1 MKSLSPLRLVG
12 AKAEESDWLPSLLPA
27 ATTWVEPFI
36 GAGHVLL
43 GAIARGQWQDY
54 LIGELD
60 PVAANFWEQTAA
72 GHSQAIA
79 SVAQPW
85 VAKAQS
91 LRHQGH
97 PDQLTLFDLGP
108 ALTYEEFR
116 DGLWAWFHRVEG
128 DDSVESAAAWAVLNR
143 CTFNGGGRH
152 AGVSRDAVT
161 QKLTPGFL
169 DRLAAL
175 ALPRVTV
182 HRGDYRETL
191 TRAPKDAAVFLDPPY
206 YTATPVYQDH
216 AKFDFEALAETCRG
230 LTQPWVMTIDDCP
243 EVRALFAGLPMR
255 AWCKDYSATK
265 KRKVGR
271 ELLIANFE
279 LELAGIEVA

>member
-1 MKSLSPLRLVG
+1 MKSPIRLVG
-12 AKAEESDWLPSLLPA
+12 AKHKESGLLPSLLPA
-27 ATTWVEPFI
+27 AKCWVEPFI

-43 GAIARGQWQDY
+43 GAIDQGRWQNY

-60 PVAANFWEQTAA
+60 PVAANFWEQVAA
-72 GHSQAIA
+72 GHSKAIA

-85 VAKAQS
+85 VSKAQA

-97 PDQLTLFDLGP
+97 PDQLTLFDLGT
-108 ALTYEEFR
+108 ALTFPEFR
-116 DGLWAWFHRVEG
+116 DSLWEWFHRVEG
-128 DDSVESAAAWAVLNR
+128 DDSVEAAAAWAVLNR
-143 CTFNGGGRH
+143 STFNGGGRH

-169 DRLAAL
+169 SRLAAL
-175 ALPRVTV
+175 ALPRTTV

-191 TRAPKDAAVFLDPPY
+191 ARAPKDAAVFLDPPY
-206 YTATPVYQDH
+206 FTATPVYQDH

-243 EVRALFAGLPMR
+243 EVRALFAGLPMQQ
-255 AWCKDYSATK
+255 WSKDYSATK
-265 KRKVGR
+265 ERKVGR

-279 LELAGIEVA
+279 FQATGMEVA

>member
-1 MKSLSPLRLVG
+1 MKSPIRLVG
-12 AKAEESDWLPSLLPA
+12 AKHKESGSLPSLLPA
-27 ATTWVEPFI
+27 AQCWVEPFI

-43 GAIARGQWQDY
+43 GAIDQGRWQDY

-60 PVAANFWEQTAA
+60 PVAANFWEQVAA

-85 VAKAQS
+85 VDKAQA

-116 DGLWAWFHRVEG
+116 DELWAWFHRVEG
-128 DDSVESAAAWAVLNR
+128 GDSVEAAAAWAVLNR
-143 CTFNGGGRH
+143 STFNGGGRH
-152 AGVSRDAVT
+152 AGVSRDAVI

-169 DRLAAL
+169 ARLAAL
-175 ALPRVTV
+175 SLPRTTV

-191 TRAPKDAAVFLDPPY
+191 ARAPKDAVVFLDPPY
-206 YTATPVYQDH
+206 FTATPVYQDH
-216 AKFDFEALAETCRG
+216 AKFDFEVLAKTCRG

-243 EVRALFAGLPMR
+243 EVRALFAGLPML
-255 AWCKDYSATK
+255 AWSKDYSATK

-271 ELLIANFE
+271 ELLIASFE
-279 LELAGIEVA
+279 FQVTGIEVA